1 MADLLLV
8 DDDPDIAETLS
19 EFLRD
24 QGHRVRVAANGAEGL
39 RLLEEGYP
47 DVVLLDVEMPVLDGP
62 LMAHC
67 MFVQDVGRER
77 VPILF
82 LSGVADLDHIAAHV
96 GTPYYLPKP
105 FSLDRLLLMLARAL
119 RERTAPTY
127 PGESRVAHPH
137 R

>member
-8 DDDPDIAETLS
+8 DDDTDIAETLS

-24 QGHRVRVAANGAEGL
+24 QGHRLRIAANGAEGL
-39 RLLEEGYP
+39 RLLVEAVP

-62 LMAHC
+62 RMAHSL
-67 MFVQDVGRER
+67 FLHDAGRER

-82 LSGVADLDHIAAHV
+82 LSGVADLERVAAGV

-105 FSLDRLLLMLARAL
+105 FSLERLLQMLARAL
-119 RERTAPTY
+119 RERAAPTY
-127 PGESRVAHPH
+127 PEESRAAPVHH
-137 R
+137 

>member
-8 DDDPDIAETLS
+8 DDDRDIADTIAD
-19 EFLRD
+19 FLRD

-39 RLLEEGYP
+39 RLLDEGYP

-62 LMAHC
+62 RMAHR
-67 MFVQDVGRER
+67 MFLYDVGREQ

-82 LSGVADLDHIAAHV
+82 LSGVADLDRVAAHV

-105 FSLDRLLLMLARAL
+105 FSLDRLLHMLARAL
-119 RERTAPTY
+119 RERMAPTY
-127 PGESRVAHPH
+127 PDEQPPPPAH

>member
-1 MADLLLV
+1 MASLILV

-24 QGHRVRVAANGAEGL
+24 QGHHVRIAANGEEGL
-39 RLLEEGYP
+39 RLLDEGYP

-62 LMAHC
+62 RMAHC
-67 MFVQDVGRER
+67 MFLHDLGREN

-82 LSGVADLDHIAAHV
+82 LSGVADLHLIAARV

-105 FSLDRLLLMLARAL
+105 FSLDRLLQILALALHERA
-119 RERTAPTY
+119 APTY
-127 PGESRVAHPH
+127 PEESAPAHH
-137 R
+137 